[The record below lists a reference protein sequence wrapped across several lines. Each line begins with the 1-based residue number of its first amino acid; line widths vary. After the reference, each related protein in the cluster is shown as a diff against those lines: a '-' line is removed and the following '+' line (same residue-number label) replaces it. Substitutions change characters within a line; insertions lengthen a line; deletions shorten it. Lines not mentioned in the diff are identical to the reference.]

1 MNLVVDADRVL
12 ADLKELHERHGGPD
26 GARRLAWSEDWLAAR
41 EWFGGKLDEI
51 DGISVDRDEAGN
63 VWVELPGA
71 NDDGGFVIVGSHLDA
86 VPSGGWLDGC
96 LGVMSA
102 LGVLRALAASG

>member
-41 EWFGGKLDEI
+41 EWFRGKLDE
-51 DGISVDRDEAGN
+51 
-63 VWVELPGA
+63 
-71 NDDGGFVIVGSHLDA
+71 
-86 VPSGGWLDGC
+86 LDGDH
-96 LGVMSA
+96 
-102 LGVLRALAASG
+102 ASTATRPATSGPSCPAPTTATAS